1 MPLHLP
7 RGMLPQMHP
16 SPRTLRLA
24 ASCFVWLVC
33 FNVAA
38 QQFVPRVPSRSA
50 ALSLAVGEVD
60 TSGIPSLGVR
70 VVRQGSAG
78 TQLIPAALALPAPG
92 TYFQAETFDWY
103 RNGTRVATIRDMRT
117 LEPVYVL
124 QPRAELV
131 VVSQH
136 AAELVA
142 GTVLWSPAVA
152 DRDVLGMGEL
162 VVSGSGRA
170 RITRTLRQVVVQVET
185 GRFDV
190 RQSGRLVAAPAA
202 GQEFVLPL
210 TDSEAARVVAEAPA
224 AVADFAAHHAAVLD
238 ELLATQTLSGT
249 TLAESWDRVR
259 VLAPLLA
266 RATTLNL
273 AWPTAADLSERA
285 IGESLRVLAAFAF
298 VPAVGM

>member
-1 MPLHLP
+1 MPLHPP
-7 RGMLPQMHP
+7 RGMLPEMHP

-38 QQFVPRVPSRSA
+38 QQFVPRVPSRTA
-50 ALSLAVGEVD
+50 ALSLAVGEVE

-124 QPRAELV
+124 QPSAELV

>member
-1 MPLHLP
+1 MPLRLL
-7 RGMLPQMHP
+7 RGMLPEMQP

-24 ASCFVWLVC
+24 VSCFVVFVC
-33 FNVAA
+33 FSAAA

-50 ALSLAVGEVD
+50 PLPLAVGEA
-60 TSGIPSLGVR
+60 TAGGITSLGLR
-70 VVRQGSAG
+70 VVRQGSTG
-78 TQLIPAALALPAPG
+78 TQLIPAALDLPAPG

-117 LEPVYVL
+117 LEAVYVL
-124 QPRAELV
+124 QPSAELV

-142 GTVLWSPAVA
+142 GTVQWSPAAV

-162 VVSGSGRA
+162 VVSGSGRV
-170 RITRTLRQVVVQVET
+170 RLRRTLRQVSVQVEA

-210 TDSEAARVVAEAPA
+210 TDSEAARVVAAAPD
-224 AVADFAAHHAAVLD
+224 AVAELAAQQAAVLD
-238 ELLATQTLSGT
+238 ELLATQTLSGA
-249 TLAESWDRVR
+249 TLAELWDGVR

-266 RATTLNL
+266 RATTLNV